1 VLVKQ
6 SVLAGHYKR
15 KNDVMASHS
24 ETFSTTVSRRSLLLR
39 GAACATGVATIL
51 VANANV
57 AKANPLPK
65 TAVSYQDTPKG
76 DRQCSG
82 CALFVAPNACKN
94 VAGDISQ
101 NGWCMLWRK
110 A

>member
-1 VLVKQ
+1 MVNQVE
-6 SVLAGHYKR
+6 
-15 KNDVMASHS
+15 HS
-24 ETFSTTVSRRSLLLR
+24 SAKVSRRSVLLH
-39 GAACATGVATIL
+39 GAACVTGVATIL
-51 VANANV
+51 VTNADY

-82 CALFVAPNACKN
+82 CSLFVAPNGYKN
-94 VAGDISQ
+94 VTGEISP